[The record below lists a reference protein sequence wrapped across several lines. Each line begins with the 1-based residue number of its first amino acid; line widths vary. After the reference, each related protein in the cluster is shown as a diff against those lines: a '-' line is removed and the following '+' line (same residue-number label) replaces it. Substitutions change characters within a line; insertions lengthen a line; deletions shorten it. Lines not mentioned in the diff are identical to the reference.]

1 MSTKATIDEWVREA
15 YATSGDCPPPELL
28 LPEELGQLDSR
39 DRQRLESH
47 VKGCSACAAERELA
61 AAFEVPADLSAAE
74 RREVERIADRLAPHR
89 RRIGLLERLGLAS
102 VGSLLRTPAFQFAA
116 AAVLVLVVGFAVQTG
131 SPPDLGDAPSRSV
144 VRGSTLTTLV
154 PVGDLDEAPIEL
166 SWEAVEGTAHYLVT
180 LRGVDDE
187 ILGQATTEATRLPL
201 GSLLEGSVLPAV
213 TYVWSVE
220 AQSAEG
226 EVVARSSATRFQLRP

>member
-1 MSTKATIDEWVREA
+1 MTTRATIDEWVREA
-15 YATSGDCPPPELL
+15 YESDSDCPPPELF

-47 VKGCSACAAERELA
+47 MEGCSACAAERDLA
-61 AAFEVPADLSAAE
+61 AAFEVPADLSADE
-74 RREVERIADRLAPHR
+74 HREVEGIAARLAPHR
-89 RRIGLLERLGLAS
+89 RRVGLLQRLGLSS
-102 VGSLLRTPAFQFAA
+102 VGTLLRMPAFQFAA

-131 SPPDLGDAPSRSV
+131 SPPDLGDVPSGSV
-144 VRGSTLTTLV
+144 VRGSTLTTLA
-154 PVGDLDEAPIEL
+154 PIGDLDEAPIEL
-166 SWEAVEGTAHYLVT
+166 NWEAVEGATRYVVT

-187 ILGQATTEATRLPL
+187 ILGQATTEATWLPL

-220 AQSAEG
+220 AQSAEA